1 MASPVSHNQRVTH
14 RFSPPETM
22 VDVGVQA
29 MESMEAIAAAT
40 LSLELRPWLRV
51 ASLGR
56 SGSPWMLG
64 SCSCPKSI
72 PITNIYIYI
81 YIIIYIS
88 RKVAPE
94 GLLYEVK
101 GRAASPVT

>member
-56 SGSPWMLG
+56 YGGVHGCLEVLHVLSPYLL
-64 SCSCPKSI
+64 P
-72 PITNIYIYI
+72 IYI
-81 YIIIYIS
+81 
-88 RKVAPE
+88 
-94 GLLYEVK
+94 L
-101 GRAASPVT
+101 

>member
-1 MASPVSHNQRVTH
+1 MAFAVSHNQRVTH

-22 VDVGVQA
+22 VDLGVQA
-29 MESMEAIAAAT
+29 LEAIAAAT
-40 LSLELRPWLRV
+40 RSLELRPWLRV

-72 PITNIYIYI
+72 PI
-81 YIIIYIS
+81 
-88 RKVAPE
+88 
-94 GLLYEVK
+94 
-101 GRAASPVT
+101 